1 MRTRHAIVALA
12 VLLAACYRPSSSITS
27 NPDATAEPRPDPE
40 EETALDI
47 PEEPLDEPA
56 PEIEDEPEGDPV
68 LDVTEEVED
77 AWEEPDL
84 GELPIT
90 FAPDFALEDLNP
102 NSPTYGSTRRLSDE
116 RGKVIV
122 FYIGNYG

>member
-1 MRTRHAIVALA
+1 MRSRPAIIALA

-27 NPDATAEPRPDPE
+27 NHDAGNEAQPDPAVEPSE
-40 EETALDI
+40 EI
-47 PEEPLDEPA
+47 PEEVLDEPVHDA
-56 PEIEDEPEGDPV
+56 QDAQEDEPV
-68 LDVTEEVED
+68 LDAVED
-77 AWEEPDL
+77 DAGDAPDL
-84 GELPIT
+84 GELPVT

-102 NSPTYGSTRRLSDE
+102 NSPTFGEMRRLSDE